1 MIIISLALSG
11 KVKICISRVFS
22 YLTILLTTNQ
32 PKKVYNTSV
41 VKIKLKGI
49 SCQTYQYLRKEQL
62 EAYNNRDINAFMNCY
77 SENCIVEDGSGN
89 ILMDNKDAMRKR
101 YALLFQ
107 ESPNLHC
114 GLVSRIVLENYV
126 LDEERVTGSRGS
138 SEERHVVA
146 VYKIENGLITHVRFL
161 N

>member
-1 MIIISLALSG
+1 MSDISIPAQ
-11 KVKICISRVFS
+11 R
-22 YLTILLTTNQ
+22 
-32 PKKVYNTSV
+32 
-41 VKIKLKGI
+41 
-49 SCQTYQYLRKEQL
+49 QL
-62 EAYNNRDINAFMNCY
+62 EAYNNRDIDAFMDCY
-77 SENCIVEDGSGN
+77 SENCVVEDGAGN

-101 YALLFQ
+101 YDLLFQ
-107 ESPNLHC
+107 ESPDLHC
-114 GLVSRIVLENYV
+114 RLVSRIVLENYV